1 MIIRRVIE
9 LALQRITTYR
19 MRGMRSPHEVGVEL
33 GQLST
38 IPDLTLEHKVK
49 IGVQK
54 GWQLLYSSSQ
64 FDAAEKTMEK
74 IQPVAVRNWM
84 TRGP

>member
-1 MIIRRVIE
+1 MMRGRVVE
-9 LALQRITTYR
+9 LALQRIATYR

-38 IPDLTLEHKVK
+38 IPDLTMEHKVK

-54 GWQLLYSSSQ
+54 G
-64 FDAAEKTMEK
+64 T
-74 IQPVAVRNWM
+74 V
-84 TRGP
+84 

>member
-19 MRGMRSPHEVGVEL
+19 MRGMRSPQEVGEEL
-33 GQLST
+33 GKLSAS
-38 IPDLTLEHKVK
+38 PDLSLEHKVK

-54 GWQLLYSSSQ
+54 G
-64 FDAAEKTMEK
+64 T
-74 IQPVAVRNWM
+74 V
-84 TRGP
+84 

>member
-1 MIIRRVIE
+1 MIRRRVIE

-19 MRGMRSPHEVGVEL
+19 MREMRSPHEVGVEL

-54 GWQLLYSSSQ
+54 G
-64 FDAAEKTMEK
+64 T
-74 IQPVAVRNWM
+74 V
-84 TRGP
+84 